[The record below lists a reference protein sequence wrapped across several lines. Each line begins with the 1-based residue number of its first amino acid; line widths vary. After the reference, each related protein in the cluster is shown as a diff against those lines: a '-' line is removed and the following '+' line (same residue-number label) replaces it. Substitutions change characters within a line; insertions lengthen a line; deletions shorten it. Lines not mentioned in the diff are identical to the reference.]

1 MLGKIALAVRGDTM
15 SMTTLAEFFVLT
27 ITLTIGL
34 GAVLAAT
41 FRVNIQS
48 NWDTQRCDPY
58 VLPVAG
64 FFKPSS
70 DPRTAAQFATD
81 NWSFCQKEYVQSAIR
96 VAAQGPQALAD
107 AEASTV
113 GVVQDIASTVADV
126 FFNLWNICYETYSSF
141 MEQMKTVARL
151 FQNFFINLYSIT
163 ERLNAAGLSIIY
175 GLISLVITVVNSIQV
190 TLIVAIIVVGIILIM
205 QILLFYLFLPISGL
219 IITVTVLVSVAVVVM
234 ATAIAAATMAEMFSP
249 GACFTGDTPILLKS
263 GETRNIHD
271 IRIGDVLW
279 DGGRVT
285 ATHRFRSSDTVYE
298 LAGIKV
304 SGDHLIAGRRVCEH
318 PDAIPLVWSFRH
330 LWCLTTTT
338 RTIPCKSY
346 KGPLVFADW
355 EEIEADDTDS
365 LRSWYDTVW
374 RKLNGS
380 DPEPATE
387 NILESEAGLS
397 PDTAIICLNMWG
409 SRILRPIRMIEVG
422 DRVCDGP
429 DSFTTVVGKVVIA
442 GDQSTDAVE
451 IAGSIVSCATWV
463 LQQGVWGPVQGPIR
477 EMHPISWE
485 HLYTHSGIFMLAG
498 GALVRDAS
506 DVGLDHLRPLV
517 DSIVLEKT
525 PSTK

>member
-1 MLGKIALAVRGDTM
+1 M
-15 SMTTLAEFFVLT
+15 SMTLLAEFFVLT
-27 ITLTIGL
+27 IVLTIGL

-58 VLPVAG
+58 VVPVAG

-81 NWSFCQKEYVQSAIR
+81 NWSFCQKEYIQGAIR

-107 AEASTV
+107 AEAATV

-126 FFNLWNICYETYSSF
+126 FFNLWNVCYETYSSF

-151 FQNFFINLYSIT
+151 FQNFFLNLYSIT

-175 GLISLVITVVNSIQV
+175 GLISLVVTVVNSIQV

-219 IITVTVLVSVAVVVM
+219 IITVTAIVSVAVVVM

-249 GACFTGDTPILLKS
+249 GACFTGDTPVLLKN
-263 GETRNIHD
+263 GKVRD
-271 IRIGDVLW
+271 IQDICNGDVLW

-285 ATHRFRSSDTVYE
+285 AIHRFRSSDTVYE

-304 SGDHLIAGRRVCEH
+304 SGDHLIAGRRVSDH
-318 PDAIPLVWSFRH
+318 PDAIPLVWSFRY

-346 KGPLVFADW
+346 NGPLVFADW
-355 EEIEADDTDS
+355 EEIDADDTDS
-365 LRSWYDTVW
+365 LRTWYDTVW
-374 RKLNGS
+374 RKLNGP
-380 DPEPATE
+380 DPEPTPVSE
-387 NILESEAGLS
+387 NVLESEAGLS
-397 PDTAIICLNMWG
+397 PDTAIICLNMLG
-409 SRILRPIRMIEVG
+409 NRILRPIRMIEVG

-429 DSFTTVVGKVVIA
+429 DSSTTVVGKVVIA

-463 LQQGVWGPVQGPIR
+463 LQKGVWGPAQGPIR

-525 PSTK
+525 PPTK